1 MLAMNK
7 AYNMQEHIMYLTDS
21 VQYINT
27 DTIFEQIHDTVVVH
41 PEVKVK
47 KVYVI
52 DTIKIQDT
60 LYLQ

>member
-27 DTIFEQIHDTVVVH
+27 DTIFEQIHDTIIV
-41 PEVKVK
+41 PTEVKIEK
-47 KVYVI
+47 IYII
-52 DTIKIQDT
+52 DTLKVQDT